1 MIELRGYCSGKSQGR
16 ATELWRRVN
25 AERRGAEKE
34 TMLPSPPAPLPR
46 WACLYPQVAAESRRV
61 AGQAKPHPQ
70 PPPRQQGASVD
81 SLTLRLFCDIARSI
95 NKRNYSIA
103 TASSTSHPS
112 PDVGGRAGD
121 GGSSPPS
128 PLCCSLSNLWVKLS
142 TVREG
147 SNFLAC
153 GSEGYGGGSI
163 VIGYSRKLTIPG

>member
-25 AERRGAEKE
+25 AERHGAEKE

-61 AGQAKPHPQ
+61 AGQATPHPQ

-81 SLTLRLFCDIARSI
+81 SLTLRLFCDIARLI
-95 NKRNYSIA
+95 NKRDYSIA

-112 PDVGGRAGD
+112 PARGGRAGD

-128 PLCCSLSNLWVKLS
+128 PLCCSLLLFMGKAKHGERGEQFPRLWQRGL
-142 TVREG
+142 R
-147 SNFLAC
+147 C
-153 GSEGYGGGSI
+153 G
-163 VIGYSRKLTIPG
+163 